1 MTPLSSQW
9 RPRTVPKA
17 NSFDHRLHDII
28 SAHVDELVATISKA
42 VRENIYMELQDYV
55 SGAPGGRGRLGGF
68 TLRPKAKPRDLSCIA
83 PGCKNVSKGPRFH
96 YLCEKH
102 MDAPK
107 RQYEQWRKT
116 KMQERS
122 QTSSAAS

>member
-1 MTPLSSQW
+1 
-9 RPRTVPKA
+9 VPKA

-28 SAHVDELVATISKA
+28 SQHVDQLVATISKA

-55 SGAPGGRGRLGGF
+55 AGAPGGRGRLSGF

-122 QTSSAAS
+122 QNGSAAS